1 MNRNQKIAIGCGAA
15 GCLGLVLVVVLG
27 GVAYFALRSTTT
39 NSNRSRSSNINR
51 NSPEGS
57 DTTSNDSEAANTAS
71 SEETPSTSLS
81 DDDKHKLFQ
90 AAAVTQDTSL
100 IQRVWQKLGLAK
112 ADGTPNDGYA
122 EFMKDHVTWLFSNT
136 DFIQTVDTPEK
147 ARAYVEA
154 HIND

>member
-15 GCLGLVLVVVLG
+15 GCLGLVLAVVLG

-39 NSNRSRSSNINR
+39 NSNRSRSININR
-51 NSPEGS
+51 NSPGGS
-57 DTTSNDSEAANTAS
+57 DTTSNDSEAANAAS

-100 IQRVWQKLGLAK
+100 IQRVWVKLGLAK
-112 ADGTPNDGYA
+112 VDGTPNDEYA

-136 DFIQTVDTPEK
+136 DFIQTVNTPEK